1 MPRMKD
7 PITLME
13 AATIIGKASGKL
25 SKNCYVHGYNGQS
38 GKYSRRMLGDSAS
51 YSSFKVKAK
60 SHTDVVG
67 GNDGRRLKRARRGG
81 LREKA
86 ETRSGRAG
94 GHIKFLF
101 GFKYSNTSLF
111 LRLFHLPL

>member
-1 MPRMKD
+1 MKD

-13 AATIIGKASGKL
+13 AATIFEKASGKI

-51 YSSFKVKAK
+51 YSSCKVKAK

-67 GNDGRRLKRARRGG
+67 GLIGG
-81 LREKA
+81 V
-86 ETRSGRAG
+86 
-94 GHIKFLF
+94 
-101 GFKYSNTSLF
+101 
-111 LRLFHLPL
+111 